1 MQITSNTTASE
12 RCREPKRK
20 MKQEEK
26 IRKVKSKFH
35 LNYFHSYVWLLW
47 EQKGK
52 SYRHSSLQ
60 FYHIFLVSGLHVTSF
75 PGRALHFSNLCDM
88 PKSCSQPC
96 FIDTLPYQPSYFEGL
111 ASQMLTFQ
119 ILLKR
124 CGKKSYADT
133 HSHLSQISS
142 SIDRELQL

>member
-12 RCREPKRK
+12 RCREPMRK
-20 MKQEEK
+20 MKQEER
-26 IRKVKSKFH
+26 IGNSKASFIWIIFIH
-35 LNYFHSYVWLLW
+35 MFGFFESKKKNPSDIVLL
-47 EQKGK
+47 
-52 SYRHSSLQ
+52 SLITLSWSLG
-60 FYHIFLVSGLHVTSF
+60 YVTSF
-75 PGRALHFSNLCDM
+75 PGRALHFLNLCHM
-88 PKSCSQPC
+88 SKSCCQPC
-96 FIDTLPYQPSYFEGL
+96 FVETLPYQPSYFEGL